1 LEIDVEPKPRVW
13 ECGRGREMEGG
24 EVIEEEGT
32 KTSTFWEEIGKQL
45 VGLSGEWRSA
55 GDRKSGARAN

>member
-1 LEIDVEPKPRVW
+1 
-13 ECGRGREMEGG
+13 MEGG

-32 KTSTFWEEIGKQL
+32 KTFTSWEEIGKQL

-55 GDRKSGARAN
+55 GDIKSGARAN